1 MRIGLLTEG
10 ARPYAT
16 GEPWLWRGRL
26 VRGLTQRASAFT
38 VPSHPAHRESRGR
51 APLSR
56 RVNRMRTTPQR
67 DRRGGGRHEV
77 SGGAA
82 ALPGPLAKRFFGA
95 PLPAVDRLG
104 TAARVRSAVAQAL
117 AACRGI
123 PREPMAHAPA
133 HRKAYATDAYGTP
146 PPSAGPAATDS
157 GGALGSASVVV
168 PGSEAAPAVVAV
180 PGSEAAPAPMAF
192 SVSELAP
199 ALTAPGSALVV
210 VPGSTPAPA
219 APAPALVA
227 APGSTLA
234 PAPAPAAPAPVPA
247 TGPVGAGVVPAGM
260 PLLPGTVPQSAS
272 ALAPGSTPAPAAP
285 AAPGSVP
292 ASAAPA
298 APGSALVVTPGSTP
312 APAAPGSALVP
323 APAPV
328 ALPGSEPAPVPRR
341 RRTARPDHGDRSM
354 TRPDDPAIPAVPD
367 RPAIAPER
375 PAGIAPRATARRS
388 PATARRVPAG
398 PVTAL
403 PPHHRDPR
411 ERAVDPSGVDPD
423 TAARAAWT
431 LLALLPGAAC
441 LATAGALRITEGV
454 LGDGARALV
463 TVVGALLACL
473 ALRACLAHGPLRAPG
488 GTGRAGLY
496 ACWLLGYAVYGEGLL
511 DQVMTGGPDGWWG
524 GDPAPLLGLAVAVA
538 PAAGC
543 AHLFTLRAH
552 RERAGSRTP
561 EEFGAGVRPLLLA
574 AALFLGALLPLLHLA
589 DRALGGGGTSFA
601 AVALGLLFFLAR
613 LLAAHGLPEP
623 GAVALAAAC
632 AVEAAAPALALSG
645 RLPGLEPV
653 AQPVNALVSVG
664 GTGAVGALACGTAA
678 LGLLLYAPS
687 ALSRALARTHPRT

>member
-10 ARPYAT
+10 AHPYAT
-16 GEPWLWRGRL
+16 GESWLRRGRPAHA
-26 VRGLTQRASAFT
+26 LTQRASACF
-38 VPSHPAHRESRGR
+38 VLCHSAHLESRGW
-51 APLSR
+51 APLSC
-56 RVNRMRTTPQR
+56 RVNRMRTAPQR
-67 DRRGGGRHEV
+67 NPRGGGRHEV

-95 PLPAVDRLG
+95 PLTAVDRPG
-104 TAARVRSAVAQAL
+104 AAARTRSAVAQGL
-117 AACRGI
+117 AACGI

-133 HRKAYATDAYGTP
+133 HRKAYAADAYGTP
-146 PPSAGPAATDS
+146 PPSAAPAATDS
-157 GGALGSASVVV
+157 GAAPGSA
-168 PGSEAAPAVVAV
+168 PVAV
-180 PGSEAAPAPMAF
+180 PGSTSAPAAMAF
-192 SVSELAP
+192 SVSEPAP
-199 ALTAPGSALVV
+199 ALTAPGSALV
-210 VPGSTPAPA
+210 
-219 APAPALVA
+219 A

-234 PAPAPAAPAPVPA
+234 
-247 TGPVGAGVVPAGM
+247 
-260 PLLPGTVPQSAS
+260 
-272 ALAPGSTPAPAAP
+272 
-285 AAPGSVP
+285 
-292 ASAAPA
+292 
-298 APGSALVVTPGSTP
+298 P

-354 TRPDDPAIPAVPD
+354 TRPDDPAIPAAPD
-367 RPAIAPER
+367 RPATAPER

-398 PVTAL
+398 PATAP

-411 ERAVDPSGVDPD
+411 ERAVDPSGAVPD
-423 TAARAAWT
+423 TAARATWT

-463 TVVGALLACL
+463 TVAGALLACL

-496 ACWLLGYAVYGEGLL
+496 ACWLLSYAVYGEGLL

-552 RERAGSRTP
+552 RERAVSRTP
-561 EEFGAGVRPLLLA
+561 EEFGTGVRPLLLA
-574 AALFLGALLPLLHLA
+574 AVALFLGALLPLLHLA
-589 DRALGGGGTSFA
+589 DRALGGGGTGFA

-632 AVEAAAPALALSG
+632 AVEAAAPALALSA

-664 GTGAVGALACGTAA
+664 GTGAVGALACGVAA

-687 ALSRALARTHPRT
+687 ALSRALAHTHPRP

>member
-1 MRIGLLTEG
+1 
-10 ARPYAT
+10 
-16 GEPWLWRGRL
+16 
-26 VRGLTQRASAFT
+26 
-38 VPSHPAHRESRGR
+38 
-51 APLSR
+51 
-56 RVNRMRTTPQR
+56 
-67 DRRGGGRHEV
+67 
-77 SGGAA
+77 
-82 ALPGPLAKRFFGA
+82 
-95 PLPAVDRLG
+95 
-104 TAARVRSAVAQAL
+104 
-117 AACRGI
+117 
-123 PREPMAHAPA
+123 
-133 HRKAYATDAYGTP
+133 
-146 PPSAGPAATDS
+146 
-157 GGALGSASVVV
+157 
-168 PGSEAAPAVVAV
+168 
-180 PGSEAAPAPMAF
+180 
-192 SVSELAP
+192 
-199 ALTAPGSALVV
+199 
-210 VPGSTPAPA
+210 
-219 APAPALVA
+219 
-227 APGSTLA
+227 
-234 PAPAPAAPAPVPA
+234 
-247 TGPVGAGVVPAGM
+247 
-260 PLLPGTVPQSAS
+260 
-272 ALAPGSTPAPAAP
+272 
-285 AAPGSVP
+285 
-292 ASAAPA
+292 
-298 APGSALVVTPGSTP
+298 
-312 APAAPGSALVP
+312 
-323 APAPV
+323 
-328 ALPGSEPAPVPRR
+328 
-341 RRTARPDHGDRSM
+341 M

-613 LLAAHGLPEP
+613 LLAAYGLPEP

>member
-16 GEPWLWRGRL
+16 GESWLRRGRPAHA
-26 VRGLTQRASAFT
+26 LTQRASACF
-38 VPSHPAHRESRGR
+38 VLSHSAHRESRGR
-51 APLSR
+51 APLSC
-56 RVNRMRTTPQR
+56 RVNRMRTAPQR
-67 DRRGGGRHEV
+67 NPRGGGRHEV

-95 PLPAVDRLG
+95 PLTAVDRPG
-104 TAARVRSAVAQAL
+104 AAARTRSAVAQGL
-117 AACRGI
+117 AACGI

-133 HRKAYATDAYGTP
+133 HRKAYAADAYGTP
-146 PPSAGPAATDS
+146 PPSAAPAATAS
-157 GGALGSASVVV
+157 GAAPGSA
-168 PGSEAAPAVVAV
+168 PVAV
-180 PGSEAAPAPMAF
+180 PGSM
-192 SVSELAP
+192 LAP
-199 ALTAPGSALVV
+199 VS
-210 VPGSTPAPA
+210 
-219 APAPALVA
+219 
-227 APGSTLA
+227 
-234 PAPAPAAPAPVPA
+234 A
-247 TGPVGAGVVPAGM
+247 TGPVGAGGVPAGT

-272 ALAPGSTPAPAAP
+272 APAQGSTPAPGSAPVAVPGSTSAPAAMAFSVSEPAPALTAPGSALVAAPGSTLAQAPAQAAPGSTPAPALT
-285 AAPGSVP
+285 
-292 ASAAPA
+292 
-298 APGSALVVTPGSTP
+298 APGSALVAAPGSTLAP

-354 TRPDDPAIPAVPD
+354 TRPDDPAIPAAPD
-367 RPAIAPER
+367 RPATAPER

-388 PATARRVPAG
+388 PATVRRGPAG
-398 PVTAL
+398 PVAAP

-411 ERAVDPSGVDPD
+411 ERAVDPSVAVPD
-423 TAARAAWT
+423 TAARATWT

-463 TVVGALLACL
+463 TVAGALLACL

-543 AHLFTLRAH
+543 AHVFTLRAH

-574 AALFLGALLPLLHLA
+574 AVALFLGALLPLLHLA
-589 DRALGGGGTSFA
+589 DRALGGGGTGFA

-632 AVEAAAPALALSG
+632 AVEAAAPALALSA

-687 ALSRALARTHPRT
+687 ALSRALAHTHPRP

>member
-1 MRIGLLTEG
+1 
-10 ARPYAT
+10 
-16 GEPWLWRGRL
+16 
-26 VRGLTQRASAFT
+26 
-38 VPSHPAHRESRGR
+38 
-51 APLSR
+51 
-56 RVNRMRTTPQR
+56 
-67 DRRGGGRHEV
+67 
-77 SGGAA
+77 
-82 ALPGPLAKRFFGA
+82 
-95 PLPAVDRLG
+95 
-104 TAARVRSAVAQAL
+104 
-117 AACRGI
+117 
-123 PREPMAHAPA
+123 
-133 HRKAYATDAYGTP
+133 
-146 PPSAGPAATDS
+146 
-157 GGALGSASVVV
+157 
-168 PGSEAAPAVVAV
+168 
-180 PGSEAAPAPMAF
+180 
-192 SVSELAP
+192 
-199 ALTAPGSALVV
+199 
-210 VPGSTPAPA
+210 
-219 APAPALVA
+219 
-227 APGSTLA
+227 
-234 PAPAPAAPAPVPA
+234 
-247 TGPVGAGVVPAGM
+247 
-260 PLLPGTVPQSAS
+260 
-272 ALAPGSTPAPAAP
+272 
-285 AAPGSVP
+285 
-292 ASAAPA
+292 
-298 APGSALVVTPGSTP
+298 
-312 APAAPGSALVP
+312 
-323 APAPV
+323 
-328 ALPGSEPAPVPRR
+328 
-341 RRTARPDHGDRSM
+341 M

>member
-56 RVNRMRTTPQR
+56 RVNRMRTAPQR

-82 ALPGPLAKRFFGA
+82 ALPRPLAKRFFGA
-95 PLPAVDRLG
+95 PLSAVDRPG
-104 TAARVRSAVAQAL
+104 AAARVRSAVAQGL

-146 PPSAGPAATDS
+146 PPSAGLAATDS
-157 GGALGSASVVV
+157 GGAPGPAPVAVL
-168 PGSEAAPAVVAV
+168 GSEAT
-180 PGSEAAPAPMAF
+180 PAPMAF

-199 ALTAPGSALVV
+199 ALTAPGSALV
-210 VPGSTPAPA
+210 
-219 APAPALVA
+219 
-227 APGSTLA
+227 
-234 PAPAPAAPAPVPA
+234 PAPAPVAFSVSVP
-247 TGPVGAGVVPAGM
+247 
-260 PLLPGTVPQSAS
+260 
-272 ALAPGSTPAPAAP
+272 AP

-292 ASAAPA
+292 ASAAP
-298 APGSALVVTPGSTP
+298 GSAPVAVLGPTP
-312 APAAPGSALVP
+312 APAAPGSALVVAPGSAAAPAAPGSEP

-367 RPAIAPER
+367 RPATAPER

-388 PATARRVPAG
+388 PATVRRGPAG
-398 PVTAL
+398 PVTSL

-411 ERAVDPSGVDPD
+411 ERVVDPSGVDPD

-589 DRALGGGGTSFA
+589 DRALGGGGTGFA

-632 AVEAAAPALALSG
+632 AVEAAAPALALSA

>member
-56 RVNRMRTTPQR
+56 RVNRMRTVPQR

-95 PLPAVDRLG
+95 PLTAEHRPGA
-104 TAARVRSAVAQAL
+104 AARVRSAVAQGL

-123 PREPMAHAPA
+123 PRESMAHAPA
-133 HRKAYATDAYGTP
+133 RRKAYGADAYGTP
-146 PPSAGPAATDS
+146 PPSVGPAATDS
-157 GGALGSASVVV
+157 GGAPGPAPVAVL
-168 PGSEAAPAVVAV
+168 GSEAAPALVAV
-180 PGSEAAPAPMAF
+180 PGSEATSAPMAF

-210 VPGSTPAPA
+210 VPGSTAAPA

-234 PAPAPAAPAPVPA
+234 PAPAAPAPVPT
-247 TGPVGAGVVPAGM
+247 TGPVGAEVVPAGT

-272 ALAPGSTPAPAAP
+272 APAQGSMPVP
-285 AAPGSVP
+285 AAPGSTL
-292 ASAAPA
+292 AS
-298 APGSALVVTPGSTP
+298 
-312 APAAPGSALVP
+312 AAPGSALVP

-367 RPAIAPER
+367 RPATAPER
-375 PAGIAPRATARRS
+375 PAGIAPRPTARRS

-398 PVTAL
+398 PATAL

-411 ERAVDPSGVDPD
+411 ERVVDPSGVDPD

-543 AHLFTLRAH
+543 AHIFTLRAH

-589 DRALGGGGTSFA
+589 DRALGGGGTGFA

-632 AVEAAAPALALSG
+632 AVEAAAPALALSA

-664 GTGAVGALACGTAA
+664 GTGAAGALACGTAA

>member
-16 GEPWLWRGRL
+16 GESWLRRGRPAHA
-26 VRGLTQRASAFT
+26 LTQRASACF
-38 VPSHPAHRESRGR
+38 VLSHSAHRESRGR
-51 APLSR
+51 APLSC
-56 RVNRMRTTPQR
+56 RVNRMRTAPQR
-67 DRRGGGRHEV
+67 NPRGGGRHEV

-95 PLPAVDRLG
+95 PLTAVDRPG
-104 TAARVRSAVAQAL
+104 AAARTRSAVAQGL
-117 AACRGI
+117 AACGI

-133 HRKAYATDAYGTP
+133 HRKAYAADAYGTP
-146 PPSAGPAATDS
+146 PPSAAPAATDS
-157 GGALGSASVVV
+157 GAAPGSA
-168 PGSEAAPAVVAV
+168 PVAV
-180 PGSEAAPAPMAF
+180 PGSTSAPAAMAF
-192 SVSELAP
+192 SVSEPAP
-199 ALTAPGSALVV
+199 ALTAPGS
-210 VPGSTPAPA
+210 
-219 APAPALVA
+219 ALVA

-234 PAPAPAAPAPVPA
+234 PA
-247 TGPVGAGVVPAGM
+247 
-260 PLLPGTVPQSAS
+260 
-272 ALAPGSTPAPAAP
+272 
-285 AAPGSVP
+285 
-292 ASAAPA
+292 
-298 APGSALVVTPGSTP
+298 APGSAPVAVLGSAAT
-312 APAAPGSALVP
+312 PAAPGSALVP

-354 TRPDDPAIPAVPD
+354 TRPDDPAIPAAPD
-367 RPAIAPER
+367 RPATAPER

-388 PATARRVPAG
+388 PAAVRRG
-398 PVTAL
+398 PVGPVAAP

-411 ERAVDPSGVDPD
+411 ERAVDPSGAVPD
-423 TAARAAWT
+423 TAARATWT

-463 TVVGALLACL
+463 TVAGALLACL

-496 ACWLLGYAVYGEGLL
+496 ACWLLSYAVYGEGLL

-543 AHLFTLRAH
+543 AHVFTLRAH
-552 RERAGSRTP
+552 RERAVSRTP

-574 AALFLGALLPLLHLA
+574 AVALFLGALLPLLHLA
-589 DRALGGGGTSFA
+589 DRALGGGGTGFA

-632 AVEAAAPALALSG
+632 AVEAAAPALALSA

-664 GTGAVGALACGTAA
+664 GTGAVGALACGVAA

-687 ALSRALARTHPRT
+687 ALSRALARTHPRP